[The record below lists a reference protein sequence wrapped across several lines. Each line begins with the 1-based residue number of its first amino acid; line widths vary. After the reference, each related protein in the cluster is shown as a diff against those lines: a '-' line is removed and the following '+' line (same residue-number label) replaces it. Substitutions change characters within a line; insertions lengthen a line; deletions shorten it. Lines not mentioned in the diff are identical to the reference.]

1 MKRTLIGLVTFAFAL
16 SLLIFSL
23 QNTNPARGMG
33 QNANRSSTQNV
44 NSSSTQNANS
54 SSTQNANEGGT
65 LDQILVAKSRE
76 TWEAY
81 KSKNIA
87 AIKALTAEDYVSYT
101 QAGPSNLQQDIATI
115 DKLTIENYTLDEP
128 KVSMLTKDVA
138 ILRYKCDLKGSFD
151 GKPFVPVYAIEVWV
165 KRGGKWQIVSYSET
179 PVS

>member
-1 MKRTLIGLVTFAFAL
+1 MKKNLHLVVITLLAVATL
-16 SLLIFSL
+16 SIAQTGADSKSKSK
-23 QNTNPARGMG
+23 
-33 QNANRSSTQNV
+33 NAGG
-44 NSSSTQNANS
+44 NS
-54 SSTQNANEGGT
+54 
-65 LDQILVAKSRE
+65 LDQAIINKSKE

-115 DKLTIENYTLDEP
+115 EKLTIESYTLDDP
-128 KVSMLTKDVA
+128 KVSMATKDVA

-151 GKPFVPVYAIEVWV
+151 GKPFSPVYATEVWV
-165 KRGGKWQIVSYSET
+165 NRGGKWQIVSYSET